1 MEYHGI
7 RVGSKSEKIDK
18 ESATSTVVLVF
29 K

>member
-7 RVGSKSEKIDK
+7 RVGSMCEKIDE